1 MENSTLY
8 SWLKRLAALG
18 AVLALSGCLA
28 TMPDEVD
35 RAPKVAGPEAHDY
48 ISQARAFGEEG
59 RWQEAQAL
67 ALKASE
73 RASLDR
79 NGRASAGFYLGESGT
94 YLERAGQL
102 DEARSRWQK
111 AADILLQGAG
121 HEGRLDAK
129 AGYGRSYELNTA
141 ARYLQ
146 QVGQAERA
154 KQVWKEAADTLQQTL
169 AQDGPGESWK
179 FAPSLAQYLYQ
190 AGETEAAIQT
200 LLSALPQAQAE
211 WNQALAP
218 DNRFPPYRLNQIEAQ
233 LGEAL
238 LSVDKA
244 RAYAVFERL
253 LSRRDHPYTI
263 DGVGSGVALWQA
275 GKALQDVGDVKLAQR
290 MYMAAAQ
297 TIFLDSQASSRLQRE
312 ANGLADRL
320 RSMGFARDAELV
332 EKRLSEGETLHASEV
347 VKAARA
353 RAESREGWGELNT
366 NWERN
371 QLALVELYAQG
382 YEYFGN
388 QRLADVFW
396 RQAQAMGSDIRTQE
410 ARYEAEER
418 MRQARQAAAQTKQE
432 EGSGFLEF
440 INVLSAGVQAYAS
453 ARQSAVVSAGQ
464 AKKQGAQAGQQS
476 PQTCRQKFPAV
487 SVESSMNQCRCENS
501 VPVKSERKE
510 SYNVSC
516 PSAKDPNSSW
526 GCTYFKDGLI
536 QCSVR

>member
-1 MENSTLY
+1 MKNSTLY
-8 SWLKRLAALG
+8 SWLTRLAALG
-18 AVLALSGCLA
+18 AALALSGCLA
-28 TMPDEVD
+28 TTSDEVD
-35 RAPKVAGPEAHDY
+35 HAPKVAGPEAHDY
-48 ISQARAFGEEG
+48 IKQARAFGAEG

-73 RASLDR
+73 RAALDR
-79 NGRASAGFYLGESGT
+79 NGRASAGSYLGESGT

-121 HEGRLDAK
+121 HEERLDAK

-154 KQVWKEAADTLQQTL
+154 KQVWKEAADMLQQTL
-169 AQDGPGESWK
+169 AQGDPGESWK

-211 WNQALAP
+211 WDQALAP
-218 DNRFPPYRLNQIEAQ
+218 DNRFPPYRLSQIEAQ

-275 GKALQDVGDVKLAQR
+275 GKALQDVGDFKLAQR

-297 TIFLDSQASSRLQRE
+297 TIFLDSQASSRLHRE
-312 ANGLADRL
+312 AKGLADRL

-332 EKRLSEGETLHASEV
+332 EKRLNEGETLHTSEV

-353 RAESREGWGELNT
+353 RAESREGWGESNT

-418 MRQARQAAAQTKQE
+418 MRQARQAAAQAKQE
-432 EGSGFLEF
+432 EGSGFLAF
-440 INVLSAGVQAYAS
+440 INVLSAGVQAYAG

-464 AKKQGAQAGQQS
+464 AKKQGAQAEQQS
-476 PQTCRQKFPAV
+476 SQTCRQKFPAV

-501 VPVKSERKE
+501 VPSYSERKE
-510 SYNVSC
+510 SFHVSC
-516 PSAKDPNSSW
+516 PSSKDPREAW
-526 GCTYFKDGLI
+526 GCTYFKDGTR